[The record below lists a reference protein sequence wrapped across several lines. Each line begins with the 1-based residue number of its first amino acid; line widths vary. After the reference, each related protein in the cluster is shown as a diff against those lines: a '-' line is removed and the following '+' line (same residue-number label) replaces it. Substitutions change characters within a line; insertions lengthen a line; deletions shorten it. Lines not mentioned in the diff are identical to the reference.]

1 MADAGME
8 KPEGEQEDD
17 ATVELPAPAGWS
29 KKFTPKKVGTHKRK
43 EIVFISP
50 TGEEIRNKT
59 QLGQYLRSH
68 PGGPSS
74 SEFNWGY
81 VGTPRRS
88 ARISQKATEAPE
100 NERPRKRQRTSSSK
114 KGNKKKDDPDSE
126 EQDVQAQETEK
137 IDAKA
142 SEIIADADLEGSKD
156 ASVQREAAAAKPDIT
171 ESNAELDSM
180 TKPTDEEANRKNTDI
195 TESNAE
201 LDSITKPTD
210 DEEAN
215 TDKVSD
221 SVKHEAAAARTDI
234 TESNAQLD
242 SITKPTDVEEANQ
255 KDTDKDSADILV
267 ESHGKEEENSEPKE
281 SSKDTPIPTL
291 QKAIKDENATKTGAE
306 AELPYE
312 QKPSSPQV
320 FPSEP

>member
-1 MADAGME
+1 ME
-8 KPEGEQEDD
+8 KPEGEQEED

-81 VGTPRRS
+81 
-88 ARISQKATEAPE
+88 E

-306 AELPYE
+306 AEVPYE